1 MSAYENILVETKGR
15 VGIVRLNRP
24 AALNALG
31 TALSSYLATP
41 LQGAA

>member
-1 MSAYENILVETKGR
+1 MLVRPDGHILAVAAEAT
-15 VGIVRLNRP
+15 P